1 MQVNKAKEQ
10 ALSREEALHTK
21 ILELEADKSRQDN
34 EMKLLHQSKHM
45 VTLLCYVQIG
55 WNSSMQLRL
64 CWLWEILWLCLNL
77 QAEKQFE
84 VRLKDLQLSLDQS
97 ESNKQSVQNYV
108 DFLKQFYTT
117 VFDDRLQTA
126 ILGASYFPK

>member
-1 MQVNKAKEQ
+1 M
-10 ALSREEALHTK
+10 LYL
-21 ILELEADKSRQDN
+21 
-34 EMKLLHQSKHM
+34 
-45 VTLLCYVQIG
+45 Y
-55 WNSSMQLRL
+55 
-64 CWLWEILWLCLNL
+64 L

-117 VFDDRLQTA
+117 VFDERPQMATF
-126 ILGASYFPK
+126 GSSYFPR

>member
-1 MQVNKAKEQ
+1 MNGF
-10 ALSREEALHTK
+10 
-21 ILELEADKSRQDN
+21 
-34 EMKLLHQSKHM
+34 
-45 VTLLCYVQIG
+45 CWG
-55 WNSSMQLRL
+55 L
-64 CWLWEILWLCLNL
+64 CWLWEILWLYLNL

-126 ILGASYFPK
+126 RFGASYFPK